1 MPKCIILFYK
11 QTLGE
16 SLIQEIKYSRP
27 SYQTVAAGNKKQRSA
42 AIRDDGNFLT
52 EGQNFKKV
60 VFDQKGSLNRS
71 KF

>member
-11 QTLGE
+11 QPNGE
-16 SLIQEIKYSRP
+16 SLFQEIKYSRP
-27 SYQTVAAGNKKQRSA
+27 SYHTVVAGNKKRRGA

-60 VFDQKGSLNRS
+60 VFGQKGSLNKS